1 MTSSAGNLAPW
12 VADEMGFFKDAG
24 LNATLEVIGTTVSEQ
39 VPQLLGRQ
47 FDIASMTP
55 PALITSASVGLG
67 TGVVAASYKIS
78 KDDEI
83 TLVIASPDSG
93 IKTPEDLVGKR
104 LAAPSI
110 AGNVN
115 TGTMYW
121 LTTLGIDPKSVDVV
135 AASTPN
141 MPDLLR
147 SGQIDAAELTM
158 PYVGMMMGEGYTV
171 VGNPLPAVND
181 PVQMS
186 AWCANVE
193 WANNNPEAIKRFRQA
208 LQTTVDWIAANPE
221 KAIDILFEKTKVPVE
236 YKPFMNLPDYDIAIT
251 AADLDA
257 WINAMNVVSGF
268 TSELPTE
275 QMVVG

>member
-1 MTSSAGNLAPW
+1 
-12 VADEMGFFKDAG
+12 MGFFKDAG
-24 LNATLEVIGTTVSEQ
+24 LNASLEVIGTTVSEQ

-67 TGVVAASYKIS
+67 TGVVAASYKIG

-83 TLVIASPDSG
+83 TLVVASPDSG

-171 VGNPLPAVND
+171 VGNPLPAVSD

-208 LQTTVDWIAANPE
+208 LQTTVDWIAENPE
-221 KAIDILFEKTKVPVE
+221 KAIDILFEKTKVPAE